1 MEAIGY
7 IRVSTEG
14 QATEGISLEAQ
25 RAAITAYCTMRGF
38 TLTQIVEDAGI
49 SGGTPLEDRKGGA
62 TILEAIKSKKAG
74 AVIAY
79 KLDRVFRDT
88 SDCLRVTSAWDKAG
102 VSLHL
107 IDLGGQSID
116 TATAM
121 GRFFLTVIAGAAEL
135 ERNLIGERTAAA
147 MQHMKTQ
154 GQRVGSIPYGYRL
167 ADNGSDLEA
176 HPAEQAVIAAALELH
191 AAGLSLRAV
200 SAELSQRGFSARNGK
215 EFAAPQIQRMLQ
227 AAA

>member
-14 QATEGISLEAQ
+14 QAVEGVSLEAQ
-25 RAAITAYCTMRGF
+25 RAAITAYCTLKGF
-38 TLTQIVEDAGI
+38 TLAQIVEDAGV
-49 SGGTPLEDRKGGA
+49 SGTVPLGKRTGGA
-62 TILEAIKSKKAG
+62 LVLEAIKGKKAG

-79 KLDRVFRDT
+79 KLDRLFRNA
-88 SDCLRVTSAWDKAG
+88 SDCLNHTSAWDKAG

-147 MQHMKTQ
+147 MQHKKAT

-200 SAELSQRGFSARNGK
+200 SAELSQRGFATRNGK

-227 AAA
+227 VAA

>member
-7 IRVSTEG
+7 IRVSTDLQANEG
-14 QATEGISLEAQ
+14 VSLDAQ

-38 TLTQIVEDAGI
+38 NLTQIVEDAGV
-49 SGGTPLEDRKGGA
+49 SGGTPLADRKGGA
-62 TILEAIKSKKAG
+62 LILDAIKGKKAG

-88 SDCLRVTSAWDKAG
+88 SDCLTVTSAWDKAG

-147 MQHMKTQ
+147 MQHKKAT

-200 SAELSQRGFSARNGK
+200 SAELSQRGFLARNGK

>member
-1 MEAIGY
+1 MQVIGY
-7 IRVSTEG
+7 TRVSTDG
-14 QATEGISLEAQ
+14 QATEGVSLEAQ

-38 TLTQIVEDAGI
+38 TLAQIVEDAGV
-49 SGGTPLEDRKGGA
+49 SGGVPLADRPGGA
-62 TILEAIKSKKAG
+62 IVLEAIRGKKAA

-79 KLDRVFRDT
+79 KLDRVFRDA
-88 SDCLRVTSAWDKAG
+88 SDCLAVTGAWDKGG

-121 GRFFLTVIAGAAEL
+121 GRFFLTVMAGAAEL
-135 ERNLIGERTAAA
+135 ERNLIGERTTAA
-147 MQHMKTQ
+147 MQHKKAT
-154 GQRVGSIPYGYRL
+154 GQRVGAIPYGYRL
-167 ADNGSDLEA
+167 AADGKSLEA

-191 AAGLSLRAV
+191 AAGLSLRTV
-200 SAELSQRGFSARNGK
+200 SAELSRRGFKARNGK